1 MPSFSLKLG
10 LGLRRAQHF
19 HRRHYRIGG
28 EQDIKVSELVPERRR
43 FLP

>member
-10 LGLRRAQHF
+10 LGLRYAQHF

-28 EQDIKVSELVPERRR
+28 EHDIKVSELVPERRR